1 MSHLSTPVNA
11 LTASLA
17 APGAG
22 VSGTTT
28 ITTITRGFRV
38 WTAVQ
43 A

>member
-1 MSHLSTPVNA
+1 MSHQPATFRIQ
-11 LTASLA
+11 TASIA
-17 APGAG
+17 GFGAG

-28 ITTITRGFRV
+28 ITTTTRSFRV